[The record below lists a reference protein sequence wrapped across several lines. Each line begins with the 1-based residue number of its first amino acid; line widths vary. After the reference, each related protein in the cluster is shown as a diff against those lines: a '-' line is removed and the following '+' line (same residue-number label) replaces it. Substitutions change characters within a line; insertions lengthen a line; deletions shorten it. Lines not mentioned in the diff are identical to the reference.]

1 MRYTTIID
9 VTEFP
14 DIWRNPN
21 AVRLYFFMAMKCGYH
36 DNDRDVL
43 KISIRNLAFMAGL
56 TLSACRFALKMLHNN
71 GLISR
76 NNDAW
81 VVKKFLMDQ
90 TITPR
95 SSNKKTQASTS
106 RALEQLQLDKK
117 LEQERR
123 ARNGELQQDPAAF
136 IKQYEDYMN
145 EPSTA
150 LRKAFLTR
158 WKSKYQELTKRDE
171 RT

>member
-9 VTEFP
+9 VTEIP

-56 TLSACRFALKMLHNN
+56 TLSACRHALKVLHGH
-71 GLISR
+71 GLIAQ

-81 VVKKFLMDQ
+81 VVKKFLLDQ

-95 SSNKKTQASTS
+95 SSNKKRQADIT
-106 RALEQLQLDKK
+106 REQEQLALDRK
-117 LEQERR
+117 LDEERR
-123 ARNGELQQDPAAF
+123 SRSGELLQDPAAF
-136 IKQYEDYMN
+136 IKQYEDYMK
-145 EPSTA
+145 EPTSA

-158 WKSKYQELTKRDE
+158 WKDKYQELTQTR
-171 RT
+171 

>member
-9 VTEFP
+9 VTEVP

-56 TLSACRFALKMLHNN
+56 TLSACRHALKVLQGH
-71 GLISR
+71 GLISQS
-76 NNDAW
+76 NDAW
-81 VVKKFLMDQ
+81 VVKKFLLDQ

-95 SSNKKTQASTS
+95 SSNKKRQAEIN
-106 RALEQLQLDKK
+106 REQEQQLLDKK
-117 LEQERR
+117 LDEERR

-136 IKQYEDYMN
+136 IEQYEYYMK
-145 EPSTA
+145 EPTNVV
-150 LRKAFLTR
+150 RKAFLTR
-158 WKSKYQELTKRDE
+158 WKDKYQELTQTR
-171 RT
+171 